1 MPMNFLLN
9 VNNFFS
15 FWPVAKEAAS
25 SSSEPEN
32 SDELEQI
39 TIARALMNYR
49 LKEKRAMANPNA
61 LIPFPKKFPMQS
73 PRPSSPQPPPVT
85 TSKILPLIC
94 QKTAPRNRHHLTT
107 VNDSHML
114 SPQSTALEGRGIRSQ
129 KFPAA
134 GAAPYVPI
142 RQFRTPCHGI
152 AQPVTIRTAVPV
164 YSAPP
169 FPQPVKLTSPVMRA
183 SPVQCAAPISIRQ
196 AIPVYAAPPARKDDP
211 PVVQKEDPPT
221 VIAPTLPSKLSAQ
234 VEETRSTTASNRQES
249 ETVQSF
255 EQLKL

>member
-49 LKEKRAMANPNA
+49 LKEKRALANPNA

-94 QKTAPRNRHHLTT
+94 QKTASRNRHHLTT

-134 GAAPYVPI
+134 GAIPYVPMQ
-142 RQFRTPCHGI
+142 QFRTTCHGI
-152 AQPVTIRTAVPV
+152 APPVTIRTAVPV

-169 FPQPVKLTSPVMRA
+169 LPQPVMPAPPVRFA
-183 SPVQCAAPISIRQ
+183 PPISIRQ
-196 AIPVYAAPPARKDDP
+196 AIPAYAAPPARKDDP

-234 VEETRSTTASNRQES
+234 VGEMRSTTASNRPES

>member
-9 VNNFFS
+9 VSNFFS

-49 LKEKRAMANPNA
+49 LKEKIAMANPNA
-61 LIPFPKKFPMQS
+61 FIPFPKKFPMQS

-142 RQFRTPCHGI
+142 RQFRTPCRGI
-152 AQPVTIRTAVPV
+152 APPVTIRTAMPV

-169 FPQPVKLTSPVMRA
+169 LPQPVKLTSQVMQAPPLPQPVM
-183 SPVQCAAPISIRQ
+183 Q

-211 PVVQKEDPPT
+211 LVVQKEDPPT
-221 VIAPTLPSKLSAQ
+221 VTAPTLPSKLSAQ
-234 VEETRSTTASNRQES
+234 GKETRSTTASNQQES